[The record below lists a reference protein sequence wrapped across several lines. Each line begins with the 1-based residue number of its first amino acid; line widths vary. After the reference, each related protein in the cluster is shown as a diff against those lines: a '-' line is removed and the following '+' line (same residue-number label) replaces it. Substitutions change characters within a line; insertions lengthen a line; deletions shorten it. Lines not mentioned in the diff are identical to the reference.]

1 MLYFLIFPI
10 HRDRP
15 DSIRFDLLPI
25 SPLDAACRARA
36 SWPRA
41 PVRCPRC
48 RSRPLFTPFPVI
60 HGRPFSCRVP
70 LYPERTLLS
79 LPWAIFL
86 GSHRLDSQPR
96 RRCRRLPPAAT
107 QACSAAVLS
116 PTHPHRAR
124 GQWDIVAG
132 GFSRSSRAAFHRLS
146 VCFLSLSSSNKPI
159 RSTSA
164 LYLGTL
170 LQRYFVSSP

>member
-25 SPLDAACRARA
+25 SPLNAACRARA

-48 RSRPLFTPFPVI
+48 CSRPLFTPFPVI

-96 RRCRRLPPAAT
+96 RRCRRLPPAA
-107 QACSAAVLS
+107 APLS
-116 PTHPHRAR
+116 PSEMCHFLRRQRGPPGLLRGGSISHPPAPCQGAMGYCRR
-124 GQWDIVAG
+124 W
-132 GFSRSSRAAFHRLS
+132 
-146 VCFLSLSSSNKPI
+146 FLPLLSSGLPPAICLFSVPVFE
-159 RSTSA
+159 
-164 LYLGTL
+164 
-170 LQRYFVSSP
+170 Q